1 MAKREKFTKDILMR
15 RIRDV
20 LDKHRMP
27 VDIQNDINDLP
38 MELQNRLTSLQSNYQ
53 QPGQQNGQPQG
64 QY

>member
-53 QPGQQNGQPQG
+53 QPGQ
-64 QY
+64 Y